1 MTRKNMCEDPLE
13 PGPLSFPQLSMPP
26 HPPQPP
32 GGGRGGMSPAS
43 AFDETTAQEG

>member
-26 HPPQPP
+26 QPP
-32 GGGRGGMSPAS
+32 ASWGGRGGMSPAS